1 MRANDVVVITGASS
15 GIGRATALAFA
26 ARGARVVVAAR
37 NREALDAA
45 ATEIEALGAEAM
57 VHPVDVT
64 DAAAMEALAEAVVA
78 RFDRIDVWVNN
89 AGVALYGRVE
99 ELPVDELRRVIEVNL
114 LGAVHGMK
122 AALPALRRSQ
132 GVLVNVASVLGVRS
146 VPLQSAYSAAKHGLV
161 AFAELLRLELQSDG
175 APVRVVDIL
184 PSSMDT
190 PLFSHAR
197 SRLGVQPLPIGRI
210 YAPEV
215 VAEAIVG
222 AVDRLVQRVFVG
234 SAGRMFDVLQRFSPA
249 LADWYLRGPG
259 DVISGQRSN
268 QPADAADT
276 LFTSSTGPGGVTGE
290 HTTQAHRRSVYTR
303 TFAMH
308 PNLGR
313 AAWVAA
319 VVGVVALLVRRRR

>member
-1 MRANDVVVITGASS
+1 MSGNDVVVITGASS

-26 ARGARVVVAAR
+26 ARGGRVVVAAR
-37 NREALDAA
+37 NREALDSL
-45 ATEIEALGAEAM
+45 ATEIESLGAETM

-64 DAAAMEALAEAVVA
+64 DAAAVEALAEDVVE
-78 RFDRIDVWVNN
+78 RFERIDVWVNN

-99 ELPVDELRRVIEVNL
+99 ELPIDELRRVIEVNL
-114 LGAVHGMK
+114 LGAVHGIK

-132 GVLVNVASVLGVRS
+132 GVLVNVSSVLGVRS

-161 AFAELLRLELQSDG
+161 AFAESLRLELQADG
-175 APVRVVDIL
+175 APVRVVDIM
-184 PSSMDT
+184 PSSIDT
-190 PLFSHAR
+190 PLFGHAR

-222 AVDRLVQRVFVG
+222 AVDRSVQRVFVG
-234 SAGRMFDVLQRFSPA
+234 GAGRMFDVLQRVSPA

-259 DVISGQRSN
+259 DAISGQRSN
-268 QPADAADT
+268 RPADAEDT
-276 LFTSSTGPGGVTGE
+276 LFAASIGAGNMTGE
-290 HTTQAHRRSVYTR
+290 HTAQAHRRSVYTR
-303 TFAMH
+303 VFAMH

-319 VVGVVALLVRRRR
+319 IAGVIALVVRRRH